1 MLEHASMSLLLD
13 ILEILARRPARGILL
28 AHVTE
33 PAGELSEAL
42 TIRAFTEPVDGEMR
56 RLDENRARKHG
67 DAWFLENHE
76 ERS

>member
-1 MLEHASMSLLLD
+1 
-13 ILEILARRPARGILL
+13 
-28 AHVTE
+28 
-33 PAGELSEAL
+33 
-42 TIRAFTEPVDGEMR
+42 MR